1 MRLLGSAQPLPASYC
16 QIQTDSSH
24 TVQREMPLPSA
35 GVALKEENKPSESRE
50 QAPQESPGKKGKGPV
65 VLP

>member
-1 MRLLGSAQPLPASYC
+1 
-16 QIQTDSSH
+16 
-24 TVQREMPLPSA
+24 MPLPSA